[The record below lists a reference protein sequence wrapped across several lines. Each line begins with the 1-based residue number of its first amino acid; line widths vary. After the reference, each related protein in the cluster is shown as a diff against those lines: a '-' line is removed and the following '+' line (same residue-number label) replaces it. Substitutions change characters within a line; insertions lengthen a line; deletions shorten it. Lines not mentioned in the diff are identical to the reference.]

1 MIIYS
6 KVGDKMGRME
16 RYNESS
22 TKVGSRTSRNQELY
36 NNLGNLEKMTTLT
49 DVSRIEAVELEA
61 ARKNYRTREGYH
73 QIKDY
78 DIPVPKPLVRKEL
91 DEFNYIY
98 GNEERKTHDIN
109 KILEEAKELRER
121 DSLESKRKLH
131 NEKYNILESSEEDL
145 EKFKEETRL
154 KHKPIENEKAL
165 EELIN
170 TITSKELREQID
182 SATDNEG
189 SLLSD
194 LMATNVHDVV
204 KPITTKIESA
214 KIEEDTNKLKDIVN
228 NTSKN
233 IGADIDKSFYTRSLD
248 LSEDDFE
255 LDEDEEFVSKP
266 SKLITFLKFIFSVI
280 LILAVGF
287 GVYYVITNF

>member
-1 MIIYS
+1 
-6 KVGDKMGRME
+6 MGRME

-154 KHKPIENEKAL
+154 KHKPIENEKEL

-214 KIEEDTNKLKDIVN
+214 KIEEDT
-228 NTSKN
+228 KN